1 MEEEVFDLKEI
12 ERELNAERTHFMA
25 MKGNSWGKGDT
36 KKEAAKQLRY
46 QTSERGMISY
56 YRIPKD
62 YHIDEYGRGSGSA
75 CALLISGKDS
85 RE

>member
-1 MEEEVFDLKEI
+1 MEEEQ
-12 ERELNAERTHFMA
+12 NAELTHFMA
-25 MKGNSWGKGDT
+25 MKANSWGKGDT

-46 QTSERGMISY
+46 QTTARGMISY

-62 YHIDEYGRGSGSA
+62 YRIDEYGRGTGSA
-75 CALLISGKDS
+75 CAVLISGKDN